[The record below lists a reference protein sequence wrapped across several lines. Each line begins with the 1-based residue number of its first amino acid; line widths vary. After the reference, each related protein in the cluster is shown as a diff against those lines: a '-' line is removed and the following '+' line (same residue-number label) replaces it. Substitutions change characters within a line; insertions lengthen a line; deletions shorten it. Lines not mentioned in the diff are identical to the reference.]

1 MNIKLY
7 NTTSPRNKLNK
18 TLNLVADIDGESR
31 IEMDEHTPNFILSSG
46 HFTGVKGSN
55 YMYCTDTGKYYYIEN
70 YRVENQT
77 VRIIAKVDVLMTY
90 KTQILSNTC
99 TVAKNENGSL
109 SDSYLYDDNY
119 KIDAYSNIVTKAF
132 PNGFTDESM
141 ILLTTG

>member
-46 HFTGVKGSN
+46 HLTGVKGSN
-55 YMYCTDTGKYYYIEN
+55 YMYCTDIGKYYYIEN

-90 KTQILSNTC
+90 KTDILANTC
-99 TVAKNENGSL
+99 TVAKNENGKIA
-109 SDSYLYDDNY
+109 DSYLYDDNY
-119 KIDAYSNIVTKAF
+119 KIDAYSNIVTKVF

>member
-18 TLNLVADIDGESR
+18 TLNLVANIDGESR
-31 IEMDEHTPNFILSSG
+31 IEMDEDTPNFILSKG
-46 HFTGVKGSN
+46 HLIGVQGSN
-55 YMYCTDTGKYYYIEN
+55 YMYCTNTGKYYYIEN

-99 TVAKNENGSL
+99 TISRNENL
-109 SDSYLYDDNY
+109 ANAYMYDENY
-119 KIDAYSNIVTKAF
+119 KLLSYKNIVTKKF
-132 PNGFTDESM
+132 PVSLNNDTI
-141 ILLTTG
+141 ILMTVG

>member
-18 TLNLVADIDGESR
+18 TINLVADIDGESR

-46 HFTGVKGSN
+46 HLTGVKGSN
-55 YMYCTDTGKYYYIEN
+55 YMYCTDTKKYYYIEN

-99 TVAKNENGSL
+99 TIAKNENGNIA
-109 SDSYLYDDNY
+109 DAYLYDENY
-119 KIDAYSNIVTKAF
+119 KIDSYSNIVTKEF
-132 PNGFTDESM
+132 PNGFDDESM